1 MLSKPQCGNS
11 EWLLP
16 ANTQDTD
23 LRCSCAQLCR
33 APTPDT
39 AATPLDPAISWTLP
53 LHTVAFLSSE
63 THKWE
68 HPNPYPPNGM
78 FGCHIIR
85 GLFTKQPRLED
96 ASRQAAH
103 LCNNSPRGERQVK
116 EEHAW
121 CVQWCAARYSRSLLL
136 FPTEQLRR
144 SSWGLIALLKGT
156 CFRVRG
162 KTSMRAGSLLLISL
176 LGFSL
181 LTILKYFDLSFYTLA
196 SKCMWPDFSL
206 FTK

>member
-53 LHTVAFLSSE
+53 LHAVAFLSSE

-103 LCNNSPRGERQVK
+103 LCNNSPGGR
-116 EEHAW
+116 
-121 CVQWCAARYSRSLLL
+121 SRW
-136 FPTEQLRR
+136 RR
-144 SSWGLIALLKGT
+144 STRDVFSGALPDIAAVF
-156 CFRVRG
+156 CYFPQ
-162 KTSMRAGSLLLISL
+162 SSFAGAA
-176 LGFSL
+176 GG
-181 LTILKYFDLSFYTLA
+181 
-196 SKCMWPDFSL
+196 
-206 FTK
+206 